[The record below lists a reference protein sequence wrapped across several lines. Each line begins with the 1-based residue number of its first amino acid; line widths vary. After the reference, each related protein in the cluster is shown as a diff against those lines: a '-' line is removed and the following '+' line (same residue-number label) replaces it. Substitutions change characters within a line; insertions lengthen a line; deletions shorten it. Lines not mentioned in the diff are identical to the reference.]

1 MRHSRVWLAAIA
13 LALPATAS
21 ATDGHFLHGVGAINA
36 AMGGAGVASPRSL
49 LGTFYLNPA
58 GLLAFDGTR
67 MEFSF
72 ELFKPARTV
81 ESTVPGFGS
90 GSTTSGSDFSTIPA
104 MGVSLRLNE
113 RTAIGL
119 GAVGIGGFGVDYPIS
134 LTNPI
139 LAPPPN
145 GFGQVYS
152 NYTFL
157 KLNPSLA
164 RALSPKLWVG
174 ASLNVD
180 YATLAVQPMP
190 VAAPTSGYYP
200 SAASASGAFGFGFQV
215 GALYKASD
223 RLWLGAAYTSNQW
236 FDDFTWNSVD
246 ENPNTP
252 PQNLPR
258 TITFRLD
265 APAVAMAGVQVRPT
279 DRLTLAG
286 DVRYFFYESTK
297 GFDES
302 GFNAD
307 GSVKGF
313 GWQNIMA
320 AALGADLQVAP
331 TFAVRAGYNYSGNPI
346 PSAQSM
352 FNVPAPAVVQHHATF
367 GFGWQVTPA
376 LGVSGAYYHAFE
388 NSVSGPIYGAS
399 GPIAG
404 SDVTSRLSEDSFLI
418 QFTVTPR

>member
-1 MRHSRVWLAAIA
+1 MRVPRPWLVVLA

-21 ATDGHFLHGVGAINA
+21 ATDGHFLHGVGAINS

-58 GLLAFDGTR
+58 GLMAFDGTR

-81 ESTVPGFGS
+81 ASSVPGFGG
-90 GSTTSGSDFSTIPA
+90 GSTTSGSDFSTVPA
-104 MGVSLRLNE
+104 MGVSIALND
-113 RTAIGL
+113 RTTIGL
-119 GAVGIGGFGVDYPIS
+119 GAVGIGGFGVDYPLS

-157 KLNPSLA
+157 KLSPSLA
-164 RALSPKLWVG
+164 HAFSPKLWVG

-180 YATLAVQPMP
+180 YATLAVQPAPM
-190 VAAPTSGYYP
+190 AAPTGGYYP
-200 SAASASGAFGFGFQV
+200 WASSASGAWGFGFQL
-215 GALYKASD
+215 GLLYKASD
-223 RLWLGAAYTSNQW
+223 RIWLGASYTSNQW
-236 FDDFTWNSVD
+236 FEDFSWNSVD

-252 PQNLPR
+252 PANLPR
-258 TITFRLD
+258 TITFRMD
-265 APAVAMAGVQVRPT
+265 APAVAMAGVQLRPVERVT
-279 DRLTLAG
+279 VAG
-286 DVRYFFYESTK
+286 DLRYYFYESTK

-302 GFNAD
+302 GFNQD

-313 GWQNIMA
+313 GWQNILA
-320 AALGADLQVAP
+320 AAVGVDVQATP
-331 TFAVRAGYNYSGNPI
+331 TVAVRAGYNYSDNPI

-367 GFGWQVTPA
+367 GLGWQVIPT
-376 LGVSGAYYHAFE
+376 LEVSAAYYHAFE
-388 NSVSGPIYGAS
+388 GSVSGPLYGPT
-399 GPIAG
+399 GPITG
-404 SDVTSRLSEDSFLI
+404 SDVTNRLSEDSFLI
-418 QFTVTPR
+418 QFSITPR

>member
-1 MRHSRVWLAAIA
+1 
-13 LALPATAS
+13 
-21 ATDGHFLHGVGAINA
+21 
-36 AMGGAGVASPRSL
+36 
-49 LGTFYLNPA
+49 
-58 GLLAFDGTR
+58 

-72 ELFKPARTV
+72 ELFKPDRGV
-81 ESTVPGFGS
+81 ESTVPGFGG
-90 GSTTSGSDFSTIPA
+90 GSTTSGSDFSTVPA
-104 MGVSLRLNE
+104 MGVSMQLND
-113 RTAIGL
+113 RTTIGL
-119 GAVGIGGFGVDYPIS
+119 GAVGIGGFGVDYPLS

-157 KLNPSLA
+157 KLNPSIA
-164 RALSPKLWVG
+164 HAFSPKLWVG

-190 VAAPTSGYYP
+190 VAAPTGGYYP
-200 SAASASGAFGFGFQV
+200 WASSASGAWGFGFQL
-215 GALYKASD
+215 GLIYKASD

-236 FDDFTWNSVD
+236 FGDFTWNSVD

-252 PQNLPR
+252 PPNLPR

-265 APAVAMAGVQVRPT
+265 APAVVMAGVQLRPS
-279 DRLTLAG
+279 DRFTLPG
-286 DVRYFFYESTK
+286 DVRYYFYESTK

-320 AALGADLQVAP
+320 VALGVDVQASSKV
-331 TFAVRAGYNYSGNPI
+331 AVRAGYNYSGNPI
-346 PSAQSM
+346 PSAQSF

-367 GFGWQVTPA
+367 GLGWQVISS
-376 LGVSGAYYHAFE
+376 LEVSAAYYHAFE
-388 NSVSGPIYGAS
+388 GSVSGPLYGPA
-399 GPIAG
+399 GPITG
-404 SDVTSRLSEDSFLI
+404 SDVTNRLTEDSLLI
-418 QFTVTPR
+418 QFSITPR